1 LRHSVP
7 APENVRQVRGLELKL
22 FHAELD
28 GFDQIGRVDPV
39 VFLHASTSVTST
51 SNRSP
56 VAVFGLASQSFSISL
71 RAFWWSRSVLMGLIV
86 ISDLFCLDFVVRRM
100 VTNERALVHSSF
112 EKSSIQGLRKR
123 LYESGFSAAGEAV

>member
-1 LRHSVP
+1 LL
-7 APENVRQVRGLELKL
+7 N
-22 FHAELD
+22 
-28 GFDQIGRVDPV
+28 
-39 VFLHASTSVTST
+39 
-51 SNRSP
+51 
-56 VAVFGLASQSFSISL
+56 FSISL

-100 VTNERALVHSSF
+100 VTNERALVRSSF